1 MNLSLGRTSCAAKPD
16 PKLRLIERQNMT
28 RLFKLEDL
36 QAVLPLVRQI
46 VPETPAYSWPLLW
59 KRFGF
64 EVVVKH
70 ENHTAIGAF
79 KARSSIVYIQ
89 KHIVTHGRPKGIIS
103 ATRGN
108 HGQSMAL
115 AARLLDLPATLVV
128 PEGNAEGKNKAMRA
142 LGAELL
148 IEGRDFDISRQ
159 VAETTAQERNYLMVP
174 SFHRNIV
181 LGVATYALELFHS
194 CADLD
199 VVYVPVGMGS
209 GACGLITVR
218 DLLNLKTEIVP
229 VVSERAPAYK
239 LSHDAGKIVTTQ
251 TAKTFADGMACR
263 KPLQAALDIL
273 RKGADRI
280 VSVSEDETADAVRL
294 LFADTHNLAEGAGA
308 AALAALKKDAV
319 HLKGKKAGI
328 ILSGGNI
335 DEKVLRTILDG
346 KTPMA

>member
-1 MNLSLGRTSCAAKPD
+1 
-16 PKLRLIERQNMT
+16 MT
-28 RLFKLEDL
+28 TLFTHEDL

-46 VPETPAYSWPLLW
+46 VPETPAYSWPLLR

-70 ENHTAIGAF
+70 ENHTPIGAF

-89 KHIVTHGRPKGIIS
+89 KHIEAHGRPKGIIS

-115 AARLLDLPATLVV
+115 AARILGLTATLVV
-128 PEGNAEGKNKAMRA
+128 PEGNAEGKNRAMRA
-142 LGAELL
+142 LGAELVV
-148 IEGRDFDISRQ
+148 EGRDFDISRKI
-159 VAETTAQERNYLMVP
+159 AETVAQERTYLMVP

-181 LGVATYALELFHS
+181 LGVATYALELFRS
-194 CADLD
+194 CSDLD

-229 VVSERAPAYK
+229 VVSECAPAYK
-239 LSHDAGKIVTTQ
+239 LSHDAGKIVTTR

-263 KPLQAALDIL
+263 EPLKAALDIL
-273 RKGADRI
+273 KKGADRI
-280 VSVSEDETADAVRL
+280 VSVSEDEIADAVRT
-294 LFADTHNLAEGAGA
+294 LFSDTHNLAEGAGA
-308 AALAALKKDAV
+308 AALAALKKDAA
-319 HLKGKKAGI
+319 HLKGKKAGV

-335 DEKVLRTILDG
+335 DEDVMRTILRG
-346 KTPMA
+346 ETPEA